1 MTITTESST
10 DGAIILSR
18 MNFSGDV
25 GRVTILSWMFTTA
38 CCLVVGLGLGLGL
51 GLDSAYIVHKL
62 LCTRIRAYSRNCC
75 IPKMTCRI
83 RNESILSHCDRL
95 ECLFHRRNVVF
106 VCSINTTQKAK
117 SAETSLSLLCKLR
130 YVQISV
136 DRPNK
141 PCGHK
146 RVGLIPNSSCLPPAS
161 PPPM

>member
-1 MTITTESST
+1 
-10 DGAIILSR
+10 
-18 MNFSGDV
+18 
-25 GRVTILSWMFTTA
+25 MFTIA

-51 GLDSAYIVHKL
+51 GLDSASIVHKL

-95 ECLFHRRNVVF
+95 KVF
-106 VCSINTTQKAK
+106 ISSSQCCFRLQHKHKQKAK
-117 SAETSLSLLCKLR
+117 AAETSLSLLRKLL
-130 YVQISV
+130 VQISV
-136 DRPNK
+136 YRPNK